1 MIYILKFIAAFL
13 LPPGLF
19 VLLGIILSV
28 YLWRRRQ
35 NFGRFAFSL
44 SAVLTLLLYF
54 SSTLLGAKLL
64 GQPLENRYSQQEP
77 AAAQVIIV
85 LGGGSVGSVPD
96 GAERGGLM
104 SAGAARL
111 LTAARLAKQHS
122 LPVLISGGQVFS
134 DGASEAL
141 VAERILLQLG
151 LPQEQIIVETQA
163 RTTQE
168 NAAYTA
174 ALCRERGYHNV
185 LLLTSALHMPRSMQF
200 FERYLLRLPPIPVI
214 IRSIRRVSLIR
225 AGWCHSCRPL
235 MLPVWLCTN
244 MLVWPVPFYSTDL
257 QRQAASS
264 R

>member
-28 YLWRRRQ
+28 YLWRRQ

-64 GQPLENRYSQQEP
+64 GQPLENRYSQQQP
-77 AAAQVIIV
+77 ASAQVIVV

-96 GAERGGLM
+96 GTERGGLM

-163 RTTQE
+163 RTTKE
-168 NAAYTA
+168 NAAYSA
-174 ALCRERGYHNV
+174 ALCRERGYKNV

-200 FERYLLRLPPIPVI
+200 FERYLGEQVAAYPCDYTLNPKGQFNPRWLVPQLQAFDITCMALHEYVGM
-214 IRSIRRVSLIR
+214 
-225 AGWCHSCRPL
+225 AGA
-235 MLPVWLCTN
+235 
-244 MLVWPVPFYSTDL
+244 FL
-257 QRQAASS
+257 QR
-264 R
+264 

>member
-1 MIYILKFIAAFL
+1 MFYILKFIAAFL

-28 YLWRRRQ
+28 YLWRQRKR
-35 NFGRFAFSL
+35 FGRLPFGL
-44 SAVLTLLLYF
+44 SAFLTLLLYF

-64 GQPLENRYSQQEP
+64 GQPLENRYIQQQP
-77 AAAQVIIV
+77 DAAQVIVV
-85 LGGGSVGSVPD
+85 LG
-96 GAERGGLM
+96 GGLM

-134 DGASEAL
+134 DGVSEAL

-163 RTTQE
+163 RTTKE

-174 ALCRERGYHNV
+174 MLCRERGYQNV

-200 FERYLLRLPPIPVI
+200 FERYLGEQGIKVAAYPCDYTLNPQGKFNPRWLVPQLQAFDITCMALHEYVGM
-214 IRSIRRVSLIR
+214 
-225 AGWCHSCRPL
+225 AGA
-235 MLPVWLCTN
+235 
-244 MLVWPVPFYSTDL
+244 FL
-257 QRQAASS
+257 QR
-264 R
+264 

>member
-19 VLLGIILSV
+19 VLLGVILST
-28 YLWRRRQ
+28 YLWRKRQ
-35 NFGRFAFSL
+35 HFGRFAFSL

-64 GQPLENRYSQQEP
+64 GQPLENRYSQQP
-77 AAAQVIIV
+77 YAAQVIVV

-96 GAERGGLM
+96 GTERGGLM

-163 RTTQE
+163 RTTKE
-168 NAAYTA
+168 NAAYSA
-174 ALCRERGYHNV
+174 ALCRERGYKNV

-200 FERYLLRLPPIPVI
+200 FERYLGEQGIKVVAYPCDYTLNPQGKFNPRWLVPQLQAFDITCMALHEYVGM
-214 IRSIRRVSLIR
+214 
-225 AGWCHSCRPL
+225 AGA
-235 MLPVWLCTN
+235 
-244 MLVWPVPFYSTDL
+244 FL
-257 QRQAASS
+257 QR
-264 R
+264 

>member
-1 MIYILKFIAAFL
+1 MIYVLKFIAAFL

-19 VLLGIILSV
+19 VLLGIILSI
-28 YLWRRRQ
+28 YLWRKRKR
-35 NFGRFAFSL
+35 FGRFAFSL
-44 SAVLTLLLYF
+44 SVFLTLLLYF

-64 GQPLENRYSQQEP
+64 GQPLENRYSQQQP
-77 AAAQVIIV
+77 ASAQVIVV

-96 GAERGGLM
+96 GTERGGLM

-163 RTTQE
+163 RTTKE

-174 ALCRERGYHNV
+174 ALCRERGYKNV

-200 FERYLLRLPPIPVI
+200 FERYLGEQGIKVVAYPCDYTLNPKGQFNPRWLVPQLQAFDITCMALHEYVGM
-214 IRSIRRVSLIR
+214 
-225 AGWCHSCRPL
+225 AGA
-235 MLPVWLCTN
+235 
-244 MLVWPVPFYSTDL
+244 FL
-257 QRQAASS
+257 QR
-264 R
+264 

>member
-28 YLWRRRQ
+28 YLWRRRKR
-35 NFGRFAFSL
+35 FGRFAFSL

-64 GQPLENRYSQQEP
+64 GQPLENRYSQQQP
-77 AAAQVIIV
+77 DAAQVIVV
-85 LGGGSVGSVPD
+85 LGGGSVGSAPD
-96 GAERGGLM
+96 GTERGGLM

-134 DGASEAL
+134 DGVSEAL

-151 LPQEQIIVETQA
+151 LPQEQIIVETKA
-163 RTTQE
+163 RTTKE

-174 ALCRERGYHNV
+174 ALCHERGYKNV

-200 FERYLLRLPPIPVI
+200 FEHYLGEQGVKVAPYPCDYMLNPQGSFNPRWLVPQLQAFDITCMAMHEYI
-214 IRSIRRVSLIR
+214 GM
-225 AGWCHSCRPL
+225 AGA
-235 MLPVWLCTN
+235 
-244 MLVWPVPFYSTDL
+244 FL
-257 QRQAASS
+257 QL
-264 R
+264 